1 MTAKRW
7 MLRAGLATATLAA
20 TAGASLLAGAG
31 EAQAAPQGCVAV
43 SGVIGG
49 LSWCPGGGDGQHR
62 VIAQCG
68 ASVFGGFVRS
78 EPLAGPWVS
87 PLEASIVSCQTLP
100 TQWEIAPP
108 AWPVWLETR

>member
-1 MTAKRW
+1 MHTKRW
-7 MLRAGLATATLAA
+7 TLRAGLAAGAIAA
-20 TAGASLLAGAG
+20 TTGAALLAGAG
-31 EAQAAPQGCVAV
+31 QADAAPQGCVAV

-49 LSWCPGGGDGQHR
+49 VSWCPGGGDGQHR

-68 ASVFGGFVRS
+68 ASVFGGFVRQA
-78 EPLAGPWVS
+78 PMAGPWVS

-100 TQWEIAPP
+100 TQWQTAPP